1 MANKPDDAKPAEMP
15 PASKHF
21 NYNRYLTKKTMAQ
34 GLLDIS
40 LLMSNMSQLKSVLD
54 SGQGSSYFILL
65 ITLIS
70 VSLVLQV
77 VVAHMLWILAV
88 SRGSTQEQLKRQNIL
103 NNIIVI
109 LILIITISNIFITAF
124 AVQNKN

>member
-1 MANKPDDAKPAEMP
+1 MGSLNIICQEMP

-21 NYNRYLTKKTMAQ
+21 DYKHYLTKKTMAQ

-54 SGQGSSYFILL
+54 SGQDSSYFILL
-65 ITLIS
+65 VTLIS

-77 VVAHMLWILAV
+77 IVAHMLWILAV
-88 SRGSTQEQLKRQNIL
+88 SRGSTQEQLNRQNIL
-103 NNIIVI
+103 NNTIII
-109 LILIITISNIFITAF
+109 LILIITVSNIFITAF